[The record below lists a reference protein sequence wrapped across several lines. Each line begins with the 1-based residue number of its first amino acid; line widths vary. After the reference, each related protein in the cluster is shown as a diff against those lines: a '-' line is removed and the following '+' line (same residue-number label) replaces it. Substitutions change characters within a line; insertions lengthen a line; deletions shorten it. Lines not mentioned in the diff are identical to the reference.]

1 MVTEAAIHLRKH
13 EIGPSDKAADVSM
26 EAMNIS
32 VRRLTTF
39 ELGIKLKNISKVILF
54 YNS

>member
-1 MVTEAAIHLRKH
+1 MVTDAAIHLRKP
-13 EIGPSDKAADVSM
+13 EIGPSDMAADVSM

-39 ELGIKLKNISKVILF
+39 ELGIKLKKSLK
-54 YNS
+54 